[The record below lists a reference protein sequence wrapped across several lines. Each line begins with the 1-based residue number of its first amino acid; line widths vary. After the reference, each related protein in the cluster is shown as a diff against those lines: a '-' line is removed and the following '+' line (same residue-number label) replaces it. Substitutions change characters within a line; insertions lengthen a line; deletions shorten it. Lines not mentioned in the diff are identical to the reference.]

1 MRFNAAALKFVIP
14 AFVILL
20 LSVSAAYPY
29 NSSSLKSVS
38 FISSSSNS
46 FLYNPQK
53 DTLEEKELSVRVDS
67 IVIYGNKVTDPEVIT
82 QELTFGKG
90 SYVTEKILDYNRER
104 VYSLG
109 LFTNVNIF
117 PVFRDSITLIVINL
131 KESWYIWPIPILDIK
146 DNMIKRTTYGVDL
159 QFKNFR
165 GKNETL
171 NLNAAFGYDPNL
183 GISYYRPWLIR
194 DENIFLSLDLYYR
207 NPINKSLKAERLYG
221 ESFNQKIYTGTLM
234 IGKRLN
240 LFNVGG
246 IYAGYDY
253 VETPKYV
260 PGISASEGRIDRV
273 LRAGLSYTYDS
284 RNLKQFP
291 DSGLYAGATFEERG
305 FGLNNINYSAM
316 KLDLRSYYRILGNLT
331 GKWRLA
337 ARATMGPNVPYY
349 DYSLLGSGEKV
360 RGHFN
365 DIREGHYFYLASAE
379 LKYPIIKEWN
389 FSIKLPLIPSQLTT
403 YRIEIFTNIFGDTG
417 AVQQK
422 NTKLGLRDFYSGY
435 GAGLT
440 FLLLPY
446 NIFRLEYALNE
457 LRQGELLFGF
467 GFSF

>member
-1 MRFNAAALKFVIP
+1 MKLYAVALKFAILT
-14 AFVILL
+14 FIILL
-20 LSVSAAYPY
+20 LPAARSYPFSSISFSSARD
-29 NSSSLKSVS
+29 SLNV
-38 FISSSSNS
+38 
-46 FLYNPQK
+46 K
-53 DTLEEKELSVRVDS
+53 DSKVRVDS
-67 IVIYGNKVTDPEVIT
+67 IIIYGNKVTDPEVIT
-82 QELTFGKG
+82 QELTFTKG

-117 PVFRDSITLIVINL
+117 PVFRDSLTLIIINL

-171 NLNAAFGYDPNL
+171 NLNAAFGYDPNFGL
-183 GISYYRPWLIR
+183 SYYRPWLIR
-194 DENIFLSLDLYYR
+194 AENIFLSVDLYYR
-207 NPINKSLKAERLYG
+207 NPINKSMIAEKLYG
-221 ESFNQKIYTGTLM
+221 ESFSQRIYTGTLM
-234 IGKRLN
+234 AGKRFD
-240 LFNVGG
+240 LFNVAG
-246 IYAGYDY
+246 IYMGYDY
-253 VETPKYV
+253 VAVPKYV
-260 PGISASEGRIDRV
+260 PGISASDGRIDRV
-273 LRAGLSYTYDS
+273 LRAGLSYVYDS

-291 DSGLYAGATFEERG
+291 DSGLYVGATFEEKG
-305 FGLNNINYSAM
+305 FGLNNINYSAV
-316 KLDLRSYYRILGNLT
+316 KVDLRSYYRLIGDLT

-337 ARATMGPNVPYY
+337 SRAALGPNVPYY

-360 RGHFN
+360 RGHYN
-365 DIREGHYFYLASAE
+365 EIREGHYFYLASAE
-379 LKYPIIKEWN
+379 LKFPIIREWN
-389 FSIKLPLIPSQLTT
+389 FSVKLPMIPSSLTT

-417 AVQQK
+417 AVQLK

-457 LRQGELLFGF
+457 LRQGEMLLGF